1 MWAEGSKEI
10 LRFAQDDIE
19 KEGLKLEEQQD
30 TSLIKQLLEA
40 GAHFGHQTKR
50 WNPKMKKYIFG
61 ERNGVYIIDLQK
73 TIEGLTAACNFLRGV
88 AAKGGYI
95 LFVGTKKQAQ
105 QIVKDEAIR
114 CGAFYVNE
122 RWLGGT
128 ITNFQTIRKSVRR
141 LEDIEKMKEDG
152 TFEALKKKEVS
163 HLTKEMAKLLKNL
176 EGIRN
181 MDRLPDAIYVIDA
194 NVEATAVR
202 EVARLSIAAAGLLDT
217 NCNPDSIDY
226 VIPGNDDAIRS
237 IKLVTGLLVEAILEG
252 RKKFVD
258 DKAIAAEEAA
268 QAAASAEKDVAA
280 DSKLVEMAETTEEEQ
295 KEKEKAEKIIKIKR
309 KKIIK

>member
-1 MWAEGSKEI
+1 
-10 LRFAQDDIE
+10 LAQE
-19 KEGLKLEEQQD
+19 D

-73 TIEGLTAACNFLRGV
+73 TIEGLTAACNFLRKI
-88 AAKGGYI
+88 AQKGGYI

-105 QIVKDEAIR
+105 QIIKDEAIR

-141 LEDIEKMKEDG
+141 LEEIEKMKEDG

-163 HLTKEMAKLLKNL
+163 HLTKEMAKLIKNL
-176 EGIRN
+176 EGIRR
-181 MDRLPDAIYVIDA
+181 MERLPDAIYLIDA
-194 NVEATAVR
+194 NVEATAMR
-202 EVARLSIAAAGLLDT
+202 EASRLSIPVVGLLDT
-217 NCNPDSIDY
+217 NCNPDKINY

-237 IKLVTGLLVEAILEG
+237 IKLVTALLVEAVLEG
-252 RKKFVD
+252 RKKFME

-268 QAAASAEKDVAA
+268 QAAAEAEKDIAA

-295 KEKEKAEKIIKIKR
+295 KEKEKAEKIVKTKR

>member
-19 KEGLKLEEQQD
+19 KEGFKLAQED

-73 TIEGLTAACNFLRGV
+73 TMEGLTAACDFLRKI
-88 AAKGGYI
+88 AQKGGYI

-105 QIVKDEAIR
+105 QIIKDEAIR

-128 ITNFQTIRKSVRR
+128 VTNFQTIRKSVRR
-141 LEDIEKMKEDG
+141 LEEIEKMKEDG

-163 HLTKEMAKLLKNL
+163 HLTKEMTKLIKNL
-176 EGIRN
+176 EGIRK
-181 MDRLPDAIYVIDA
+181 MERLPDVIYLVDA
-194 NVEATAVR
+194 NVEMTAVR
-202 EVARLSIAAAGLLDT
+202 EASRLSIPVVGLLDT
-217 NCNPDSIDY
+217 NCNPDKIDH

-237 IKLVTGLLVEAILEG
+237 IKLVTTLLVEAILEG
-252 RKKFVD
+252 RKKFME

-268 QAAASAEKDVAA
+268 QAAAEAEKDIAT

-295 KEKEKAEKIIKIKR
+295 KEKEKAEKIVKIKR